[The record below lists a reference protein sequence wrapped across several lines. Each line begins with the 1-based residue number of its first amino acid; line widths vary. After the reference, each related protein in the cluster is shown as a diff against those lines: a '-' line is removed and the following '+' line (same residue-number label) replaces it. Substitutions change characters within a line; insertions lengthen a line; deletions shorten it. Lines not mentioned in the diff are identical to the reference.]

1 MDTLTESEIAAIQA
15 ASVPAGEFLESIKKT
30 NLAELTEAEWFTF
43 LEAVCVSSWDSLVD
57 HATKNIPFPEL
68 VAQAEKAFTK

>member
-1 MDTLTESEIAAIQA
+1 MDALTEPEIAAIQA
-15 ASVPAGEFLESIKKT
+15 ASGPAGEYLESIKKT
-30 NLAELTEAEWFTF
+30 DLAKLTETEWYTF
-43 LEAVCVSSWDSLVD
+43 LEAVCVSSWDSLAD